1 MKVLTGFEWLESKIH
16 YPEKIIDYCL
26 KQEPNKPTIIR
37 GQIKGL
43 EPGMHGIHIHE
54 FGDLSDGCDSAG
66 GHYNPDGVDHGDL
79 MQGHVGSRASVLEAM
94 KYTFGE
100 VLGATGK
107 VKSERKAEKLKSSM
121 VKQY

>member
-1 MKVLTGFEWLESKIH
+1 MRASEFKSCPRTKEKSCQCESLNTISEAEEIVKAVVQLEHVEGDISGGIV
-16 YPEKIIDYCL
+16 L

-43 EPGMHGIHIHE
+43 KPGKHGIHIHE

-79 MQGHVGSRASVLEAM
+79 MQGHVGD
-94 KYTFGE
+94 
-100 VLGATGK
+100 
-107 VKSERKAEKLKSSM
+107 
-121 VKQY
+121 